1 MVITSLMMI
10 SCSKCRREIVGGRGN
25 SRTQTSSR
33 LVLFCSLHAVT
44 SYVIYYS
51 THTPKN
57 VIYLLNST
65 GDNSGNINMMM
76 AVAEGEIG
84 AG

>member
-1 MVITSLMMI
+1 MVIIITSFMMI
-10 SCSKCRREIVGGRGN
+10 SCSKCRREIVGSRGN
-25 SRTQTSSR
+25 SKRQTLSR

-65 GDNSGNINMMM
+65 GDNSGKIIMVV
-76 AVAEGEIG
+76 AVGGIA